1 MGEAEMRVPLLDLT
15 LQFRSIESEIRQ
27 AIDRLLSSQQFILGE
42 TVESFEKKVAEYC
55 GVQHAVGCAS
65 GSDALLLALLAL
77 GVGPGDEVITTP
89 FSFYSSASSVTR
101 LGARPVFADIDPATF
116 NIDPD
121 AAEAA
126 ITPHTKAILPVHLY
140 GQMAEMGR
148 IMATARERGLA
159 VVEDAAQAIGA
170 RYDGAPAGSI
180 GDVGCFSFFPSKNL
194 GAYGDGGLMTT
205 SDERLAQRL
214 RTLRRHGEGEKYV
227 HNEIGINSRLDALQA
242 AVLTVKLSYVD
253 GWSDGR
259 RANAERYDR
268 LLAERGLAPEPVR
281 TPHNIESA
289 NGRHRH
295 TFHQYTLRV
304 PDRDGLAAHLRS
316 AGIGHAVYYPLAL
329 YMQPCF
335 RDLGYKEGLC
345 PQAEK
350 AAAEVISLPIFPEL
364 TEAQQEAV
372 VEAIAQYYKT

>member
-1 MGEAEMRVPLLDLT
+1 MRVPLLDLT